1 MKALRES
8 EEKYRLLFE
17 NAPLGVVTCD
27 RSGNVTAINQKML
40 DILGA
45 QSDDFAMSTNLLS
58 FPLLVRTGI
67 SDDVATC
74 LSRGE
79 SVANE
84 RHYTSHWNKSGY
96 LRYNMAPLRDGAE
109 EVTGMLAIVE
119 DVTGRRDAE
128 ERLKASET
136 FLNNVFD
143 SIQDG
148 ISVLDRDLNIVRTNH
163 VMEEWHPYMMP
174 LEGKKCYYV
183 YHGRSTPCDI
193 CPSIKAIRQKTMQ
206 SEIVP
211 FHGENGVR
219 RGWLE
224 IYSFPLVD
232 DHGNVT
238 GVIEHVRD
246 ITKRKHAEEALR
258 SSEARFRALFENAGT
273 AIVIVDDATGT
284 VMDCNSNAEKLFG
297 RPRDEITGMNV
308 MQLHPPE
315 AGRSTTA
322 ISCGRPSRAT

>member
-1 MKALRES
+1 M
-8 EEKYRLLFE
+8 
-17 NAPLGVVTCD
+17 
-27 RSGNVTAINQKML
+27 
-40 DILGA
+40 
-45 QSDDFAMSTNLLS
+45 
-58 FPLLVRTGI
+58 
-67 SDDVATC
+67 
-74 LSRGE
+74 
-79 SVANE
+79 ANE

-163 VMEEWHPYMMP
+163 VMEEWHPYMLP

-211 FHGENGVR
+211 FHGENGVK

-232 DHGNVT
+232 DYGNVT

-246 ITKRKHAEEALR
+246 ITKRMHAEEALR

-273 AIVIVDDATGT
+273 AIVIVDDATGA

-297 RPRDEITGMNV
+297 RPRDEITCMNV

-315 AGRSTTA
+315 RREEHHRNIVRQAGQGHVVSYEVEVLHKDGQKIPVIINATPVVVD
-322 ISCGRPSRAT
+322 GRKIMLGFPGHHGA